1 MKLIVLL
8 VSFQPYSVTVKYSPT
23 PSGTISMETCVI
35 SQSSTAKSTI
45 TSFTEVSSVK
55 TGSTDGTGSGSSGAA
70 YLTAGLYDVT
80 CTVEADG
87 TTYSGTVTNQLINTG
102 DTTFDTVSIDTPKSI
117 TCTPMITGVTISSS
131 SPTSATCVIKSGSTT
146 IDTVTTTS
154 NTGTSTATFYSGT
167 YTVEH
172 SVVIDGQTYS
182 ASESVTFT
190 TSDTTMTSMPT
201 LTNQGPW
208 KLTCTLAVS
217 GLTLSN
223 CGTSLTCSN
232 ECYVQSAGQTIGPW
246 TSGDN
251 MASSGVFTDG
261 TYTVTGRVTIT
272 QSGGSTVVYNVG
284 STSVTFSGADQTATV
299 TLSQSRRRS
308 IWLDGPGQEIYDYYY
323 PDSWGITE
331 DEDYAFVQKIQNI
344 SNNHINTLYTG
355 HRYF

>member
-1 MKLIVLL
+1 M
-8 VSFQPYSVTVKYSPT
+8 
-23 PSGTISMETCVI
+23 CVI

-45 TSFTEVSSVK
+45 STFTSASNIK
-55 TGSTDGTGSGSSGAA
+55 TGSTDGTGSGGSGAA
-70 YLTAGLYDVT
+70 HLPAGLYDVT
-80 CTVEADG
+80 CTVVADG
-87 TTYSGTVTNQLINTG
+87 TTYSGTVTNQLINSG
-102 DTTFDTVSIDTPKSI
+102 DATFDTVSIDTPKMI

-154 NTGTSTATFYSGT
+154 DTGTSTATFYSGS

-172 SVVIDGQTYS
+172 TVVIDGQTYS
-182 ASESVTFT
+182 ASETVTFT

-208 KLTCTLAVS
+208 KLTCTLAVT

-223 CGTSLTCSN
+223 CGTSLDCSN
-232 ECYVQSAGQTIGPW
+232 ECYVQSAGQTLTW
-246 TSGDN
+246 DSGDN
-251 MASSGVFTDG
+251 KQSSGVFTDG
-261 TYTVTGRVTIT
+261 TYTVTGRVTIMQT
-272 QSGGSTVVYNVG
+272 SPASTVVYNVG
-284 STSVTFSGADQTATV
+284 SSSVTFSGADQTTTV

-308 IWLDGPGQEIYDYYY
+308 MWLDGPGQEIYDYYY

-331 DEDYAFVQKIQNI
+331 DEDYAFVQTVKKL
-344 SNNHINTLYTG
+344 SNNHIHTLYTG